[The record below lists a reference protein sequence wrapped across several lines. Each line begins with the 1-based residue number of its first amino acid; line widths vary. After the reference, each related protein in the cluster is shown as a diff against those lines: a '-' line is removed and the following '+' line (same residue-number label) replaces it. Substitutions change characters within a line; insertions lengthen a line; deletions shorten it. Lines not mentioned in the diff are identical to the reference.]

1 MVLRRPSTHGKLDHD
16 PSRNSVVTNIAP
28 LIAVM
33 TGAKDADAACA
44 ALRLLASPAGKAA
57 LVAAGIE

>member
-1 MVLRRPSTHGKLDHD
+1 M
-16 PSRNSVVTNIAP
+16 TNIAP

-33 TGAKDADAACA
+33 TGAKDADAARA

-57 LVAAGIE
+57 FVAAGIE

>member
-1 MVLRRPSTHGKLDHD
+1 M
-16 PSRNSVVTNIAP
+16 TNIAP

-44 ALRLLASPAGKAA
+44 ALRLLASPAGRAA